1 MSNFPSSI
9 TAGTTFDRTVILT
22 AYPAP
27 DWQLSAYLR
36 NAHDLTLQALAEETN
51 HRFLVAAS
59 VTALWSPGDYWYA
72 LRVSNGTEVHEIET
86 GQVTIK
92 PDLAAVHGEYDG
104 RNHVQ
109 KVIDA
114 IEAVLEKRATLDQQR
129 YTINNRELWRTP
141 IPELLRLR
149 DRYRAELRRMNAA
162 RRPGGLFDQHV
173 RVRFR

>member
-1 MSNFPSSI
+1 MTHLPTSI

-27 DWQLSAYLR
+27 DWAVLAYLR
-36 NAHDLTLQALAEETN
+36 GPQSIDLESVADGSN
-51 HRFLVAAS
+51 HRFTVPALETAGWAA
-59 VTALWSPGDYWYA
+59 GEYWYS
-72 LRVSNGTEVHEIET
+72 LRATNGVDVVEVES
-86 GQVTIK
+86 GQITIK
-92 PDLAAVHGEYDG
+92 PDLAALEAGHDG
-104 RNHVQ
+104 RAHVQ

-141 IPELLRLR
+141 IPELLMLR
-149 DRYRAELRRMNAA
+149 DRYRAELRRMKAA
-162 RRPGGLFDQHV
+162 SKGALFDQHV

>member
-1 MSNFPSSI
+1 MTNLPSSI
-9 TAGTTFDRTVILT
+9 TAGTTFDRTIIMT

-27 DWQLSAYLR
+27 DWALRAYLR
-36 NAHDLTLQALAEETN
+36 GPQSIDLEAAAEGHG
-51 HRFLVAAS
+51 HRFLAQATDTAGWAA
-59 VTALWSPGDYWYA
+59 GEYWYS
-72 LRVSNGTEVHEIET
+72 LRATNGGDVVEVES
-86 GQVTIK
+86 GQITIK
-92 PDLAAVHGEYDG
+92 PDLAALEAGHDG
-104 RNHVQ
+104 RAHVQ

-141 IPELLRLR
+141 IPELLMLR